1 MTRSSQRTL
10 SYVYALITI
19 LVLASLVKNFNSPS
33 EYDIIIVNGELF
45 DGSGSAS
52 VFKDV
57 GIIGNKIY
65 KIGNL
70 KSAEAKRHIN
80 AEGLVV
86 SPGFIDVHAHLDPI
100 LRLSN
105 SESHV
110 RQGVTTSL
118 GGPDGTS
125 PWPIGEFLDTLS
137 QLGVGMNVAY
147 LVGHNTVRRNVMGLE
162 NRAPSKEEL
171 NEMKK
176 QISAGMDEGAY
187 GISTGLKYLPGSF
200 SEVEEIIELSKKASE
215 KICVMRGWVL
225 LRQLMRQ

>member
-1 MTRSSQRTL
+1 MSNSSQKTL
-10 SYVYALITI
+10 SYIYKLIWV
-19 LVLASLVKNFNSPS
+19 LVLVSIIKHLATPS
-33 EYDIIIVNGELF
+33 EYDIVILNGEVI

-52 VFKDV
+52 VYKDI
-57 GIIGNKIY
+57 GIIGDKIY

-70 KSAEAKRHIN
+70 KSADAKRYID

-125 PWPIGEFLDTLS
+125 PWPIGEFLDTL
-137 QLGVGMNVAY
+137 
-147 LVGHNTVRRNVMGLE
+147 
-162 NRAPSKEEL
+162 
-171 NEMKK
+171 
-176 QISAGMDEGAY
+176 
-187 GISTGLKYLPGSF
+187 
-200 SEVEEIIELSKKASE
+200 
-215 KICVMRGWVL
+215 
-225 LRQLMRQ
+225 